1 MLPCA
6 GVVVVAPDY
15 SVAIVYSAKGYPSFP
30 KGKRERGD
38 ASAWACARRE
48 LYEETGLQQ
57 EVGDVWERDLTF
69 LERTG
74 TGTPVCLYYVL
85 YISQS
90 RPLVYD
96 ADEDI
101 HSAAWVPLDRL
112 HQLDWKSNRVCT
124 VREITDYL
132 TLRRQLHYELSPSDF
147 DVLLSQA
154 ELARRRV
161 VAERKRHMVVPVTL
175 RTLRNKIKSCP

>member
-1 MLPCA
+1 MIPCA

-15 SVAIVYSAKGYPSFP
+15 SVAIVYSAKGFPSFP
-30 KGKRERGD
+30 KGKREPWD
-38 ASAWACARRE
+38 VSAWACARRE

-57 EVGDVWERDLTF
+57 EVGDLWERDLTF

-74 TGTPVCLYYVL
+74 SGMPVCLYYVL
-85 YISQS
+85 HVGRS

-101 HSAAWVPLDRL
+101 RSAAWVPLDRL
-112 HQLDWKSNRVCT
+112 RRLDWKSTRVCT

-132 TLRRQLHYELSPSDF
+132 TLRRQLQHELSPRDF
-147 DVLLSQA
+147 AVSLNQA

-161 VAERKRHMVVPVTL
+161 MAGRMRHMVVPMTL